1 MSLTQISVTRHVVP
15 AVRSWH
21 SFTLSFTLPE
31 TVSVPDPVHL
41 LALLLVPLLDPL
53 LPFLVLALL
62 VLAVGDLGKRVGAEL
77 ALRVLAGPE
86 DDAVEIPVFDTFSLN
101 SLSLV

>member
-15 AVRSWH
+15 AVRSWR

-31 TVSVPDPVHL
+31 TVSVPDPVHQ

-53 LPFLVLALL
+53 LPFL